1 MFFQFGHNPK
11 SSAPRMIIEILEEL
25 QITLEFYW
33 NSSGN
38 LTKNFFADYDKIA
51 DTISMVILVLKCCTN
66 SCMLNRHV
74 SLLGTQITSSS
85 KHIIPWKST
94 LFNPC
99 ASVD

>member
-1 MFFQFGHNPK
+1 MFLKISRDVFQFGHNPI
-11 SSAPRMIIEILEEL
+11 IIEILEEL
-25 QITLEFYW
+25 QITLEFFR
-33 NSSGN
+33 
-38 LTKNFFADYDKIA
+38 KFDQIFFAEYDKIA
-51 DTISMVILVLKCCTN
+51 DTISMFILVLKCCTN

-85 KHIIPWKST
+85 KHIIPWNST